1 VAADNEEVIFT
12 GNASQLVAELN
23 RIAESLQGMNGLLG
37 KSDSELQAFES
48 VTQRLAGSL
57 RTLSDGMVSS
67 GNAAEVAAS
76 KYGKYSAE
84 ITVIT
89 DKLAVLQ
96 AQQDRVN
103 ARQVIATGVPSSLG
117 NGRGEQSIA
126 NTSTANLER
135 IVEEN
140 KLLNT
145 TLAQQAQEELNLRA
159 AITSETEARNLS
171 VAADERAVQVTRA
184 EYEARIIQIS
194 VMEQVARAQ
203 EVEVIQARIL
213 LEENTRL
220 AESLY
225 NLGIFEKDVAVQAAR
240 TADALAVQAA
250 ATKASEAA
258 ARAAVVAHSQFV
270 NTISNARYALY
281 DASNTLATYS
291 AALLALPILTA
302 LVAASYQR
310 DFANVQRA
318 AALTGD
324 QSVKLKQQLIDLTT
338 QIPLSFK
345 AITEISTLG
354 SQLGIDP
361 SGLKEFTTVVA
372 KLEATTNLSADAAG
386 TLLGKFAT
394 IGGVAPAQFGALAS
408 AVLNVGVNTASTET
422 QIAKLGT
429 QIVGVAGNAGLT
441 TPQIIGLAGAL
452 ASVSSS
458 GVELSRGA
466 ITQFFGIVGRAVA
479 NTTPAL
485 KIFADTAGVTSEQVK
500 AAYGTA
506 TFAPLFQK
514 FVDGLNGVKEAGG
527 SVEGVLRS
535 MGITS
540 IRYIPLLLQ
549 LANGH
554 NTLALS
560 MKLAEDGYN
569 SGVGVLEQHYLPIQ
583 KTLIAQTTELVNKF
597 LALANQI
604 GATTTGPLTDLVQ
617 LTGHLIDQFAA
628 FAKTDLGQHLLTLSG
643 FVLVLLGS
651 LALLGAAVTRIA
663 GGFAGLFTAGSRIAE
678 FFAGI
683 TGGAATSAVGLT
695 TMAAAED
702 VAAVS
707 TVGLTAKLGALLAGI
722 GLIGSL
728 AILGPGFIPDTVS
741 GAGAVPLIAQA
752 PKNTNKNGT
761 LNDAGVKAVA
771 NNLSAEA
778 NFGITTAPTKEQ
790 YAEAEKLA
798 ANYAKSIGKYSETA
812 YGAREAAAKQV
823 ATSIELDKKVQV
835 EQDKINKAFDGGLK
849 GAEKLVA
856 EYQKSIAPLTSMNA
870 IIGEIQGENSKKAQE
885 TPKAPAYDGYSV
897 SLDQYTKKLTENTAK
912 GNEWL
917 ANIKTIGADLGGPV
931 AAQFISAGY
940 TVVNGSILSQLIKA
954 TPAQRAAYVQATSE
968 SITLASQA
976 AADALIVAGHLVESN
991 GGVIGKETAASIAD
1005 ALTIGFSPADIVK
1018 NFNLKFSQNPLT
1030 PIVDINPALKA
1041 LGVLQNSITTGG
1053 IVVTPGANAGRRGY
1067 RDGGYTG
1074 PGSKY
1079 EFAGDVHKG
1088 EYVTPAQD
1096 VNQVTGKPYWMEQMN
1111 LNASGRQQSQSFA
1124 NGGYGGPIAS
1134 STAPIVVKLDPYT
1147 TRLLE
1152 RAGNV
1157 TLMLDGKEVAH
1168 ATNVGNFVSAK
1179 RSNN

>member
-1 VAADNEEVIFT
+1 VAADNEEVVFT
-12 GNASQLVAELN
+12 GNATQLVAELN

-37 KSDSELQAFES
+37 KSDAELQAFES

-57 RTLSDGMVSS
+57 RTLSSGMVSS
-67 GNAAEVAAS
+67 GDAAEVAAS

-84 ITVIT
+84 ITIIT

-103 ARQVIATGVPSSLG
+103 ARQIIATGVPSSLG

-145 TLAQQAQEELNLRA
+145 TLVQQAQEELNLRA
-159 AITSETEARNLS
+159 AIISETEARNLS
-171 VAADERAVQVTRA
+171 TAADERAVQVTRA

-203 EVEVIQARIL
+203 EVEAIQARIL

-225 NLGIFEKDVAVQAAR
+225 NLGIYEKDVAVQAAR
-240 TADALAVQAA
+240 TTAALAEQAA

-302 LVAASYQR
+302 LVAAAYQR

-324 QSVKLKQQLIDLTT
+324 QSIKLKQQLIDLTT

-485 KIFADTAGVTSEQVK
+485 KVFADTAGVTSEEVK

-554 NTLALS
+554 STLALS
-560 MKLAEDGYN
+560 MKLAQDGYD
-569 SGVGVLEQHYLPIQ
+569 SGAGVLEQHYLPIQ

-617 LTGHLIDQFAA
+617 ITGHMVDQFAA
-628 FAKTDLGQHLLTLSG
+628 FAKTPVGAFILTIAG
-643 FVLVLLGS
+643 AALVLLGS
-651 LALLGAAVTRIA
+651 LALLGAAITRIS
-663 GGFAGLFTAGSRIAE
+663 GGFAGLYTAGSRIGE
-678 FFAGI
+678 FLTGISVGSDAAAAGM
-683 TGGAATSAVGLT
+683 T
-695 TMAAAED
+695 TFAAAED
-702 VAAVS
+702 AATVSSGRFTAALATMGKIATGALGIFSVFAAAVIGAEALNSAAASAVTS
-707 TVGLTAKLGALLAGI
+707 TAIKAGT
-722 GLIGSL
+722 
-728 AILGPGFIPDTVS
+728 P
-741 GAGAVPLIAQA
+741 
-752 PKNTNKNGT
+752 
-761 LNDAGVKAVA
+761 KAVA
-771 NNLSAEA
+771 EQAGA
-778 NFGITTAPTKEQ
+778 NVNAQFTQGDTANRGLGVDVLGIGADADRQTAKQDKATIAVK
-790 YAEAEKLA
+790 ATAAAIEAEK
-798 ANYAKSIGKYSETA
+798 
-812 YGAREAAAKQV
+812 EASKA
-823 ATSIELDKKVQV
+823 VQV
-835 EQDKINKAFDGGLK
+835 ELDKINKAFDGGLK
-849 GAEKLVA
+849 GAQKLEA

-897 SLDQYTKKLTENTAK
+897 SLDQYTKKLADNTVK

-931 AAQFISAGY
+931 AAQFVSAGY
-940 TVVNGSILSQLIKA
+940 TVVNGSILAQLIKA
-954 TPAQRAAYVQATSE
+954 TPAQREAYVKATGD
-968 SITLASQA
+968 SIILASQA
-976 AADALIVAGHLVESN
+976 AANALIVAGHLVEAN
-991 GGVIGKETAASIAD
+991 GSVIGAATAASIAD
-1005 ALTIGFSPADIVK
+1005 ALAIGFQPADIVK
-1018 NFNLKFSQNPLT
+1018 TFNLKFAQNPIT
-1030 PIVDINPALKA
+1030 PIVSIGPALASLSA
-1041 LGVLQNSITTGG
+1041 LQSNILAVTGSVSVG
-1053 IVVTPGANAGRRGY
+1053 GTRGN
-1067 RDGGYTG
+1067 RVFADGGYTG

-1079 EFAGDVHKG
+1079 EVAGDVHRG
-1088 EYVTPAQD
+1088 EYVTPAKD
-1096 VNQVTGKPYWMEQMN
+1096 VNQATGKPYWMEQMN

-1124 NGGYGGPIAS
+1124 NGGYAGAAS
-1134 STAPIVVKLDPYT
+1134 SSSAPLMVTLDPYT

-1157 TLMLDGKEVAH
+1157 TLMLDGKAVAH